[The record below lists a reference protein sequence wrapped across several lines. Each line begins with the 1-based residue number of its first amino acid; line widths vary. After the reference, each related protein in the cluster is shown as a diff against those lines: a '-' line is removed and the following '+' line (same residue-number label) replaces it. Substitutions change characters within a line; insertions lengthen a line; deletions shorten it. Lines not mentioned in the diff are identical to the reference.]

1 MVVSFF
7 DTFLS
12 RSGCTDVSAFNPKVV
27 RPRLLVLLR
36 DSIMVVSFLT
46 SCLATQAIPTSPHS
60 IQVLLCCTEVFTP
73 PSSSNI
79 TTKLTRIAPPHRG
92 PSRPPGVLPAAAA
105 AAAAAPAPKK
115 KKRKKRDSPQSRSSE
130 PLDPLIVG
138 TQSVSGCPLST
149 ANHSDA
155 AYSDE
160 AHSDVAY
167 SDEACS
173 ERTCANH
180 SRWLSILLLSMHRS
194 SYSSD
199 QLVISVRASVMKM
212 SLLLCVRSTW
222 AISEMDMIPQ

>member
-1 MVVSFF
+1 MLSHSGYTNVS
-7 DTFLS
+7 
-12 RSGCTDVSAFNPKVV
+12 VFNPKVV
-27 RPRLLVLLR
+27 PPRLLVLLR
-36 DSIMVVSFLT
+36 VSIMVVSFWT
-46 SCLATQAIPTSPHS
+46 SCLATQAIPTSPYS

-79 TTKLTRIAPPHRG
+79 TTKLTLIGSAHRV
-92 PSRPPGVLPAAAA
+92 PYRTHAFFPAAAA
-105 AAAAAPAPKK
+105 AKKKKKK
-115 KKRKKRDSPQSRSSE
+115 KKRYSPQSRSSE